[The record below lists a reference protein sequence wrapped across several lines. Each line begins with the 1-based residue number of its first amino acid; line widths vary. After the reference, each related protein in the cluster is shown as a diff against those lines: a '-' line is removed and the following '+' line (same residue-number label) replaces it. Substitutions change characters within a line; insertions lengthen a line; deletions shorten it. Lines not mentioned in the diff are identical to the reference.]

1 MKKLLLTSTILL
13 TLMLLHAGEQNEYY
27 FRFEL
32 RDMDSLPELGQIVSI
47 DNIKGYQVYAYAN
60 DSQWA
65 AFKELGL
72 PYQILPH
79 PGINPEAKMASNPDQ
94 MRSWDS
100 YPTYDAYLAM
110 MYGFA
115 ADYPN
120 LCEIVD
126 VGTTVGGRK
135 ILFARISDNVSLS
148 EPKPQL
154 MYTATMHGDETVG
167 YVLMLRLIDT
177 LLSGY
182 PTDPR
187 LSNLVNN
194 AEIWI
199 NPNANPDGTYY
210 SGNHTVSGSR
220 RYNLNGY
227 DLNRNFPSPSG
238 TQYSGQALQTE
249 TQLMMGLALAQSFRL
264 VANFHGGAEVV
275 NYPWDF
281 QAALHADDAWYQ
293 SISRAYASSAQA
305 HSPAGYLTFLNN
317 GITNGAQWYVTT
329 GNRQDWTNYATHSRE
344 VTIELSNT
352 KNPPASTLPDY
363 WNYNYDALLGFLEA
377 GLYGIHGVVKDA
389 WGNPLDASITVVN
402 HDDGYST
409 IKTDPAHGTFYRYLS
424 PGSYDLVIS
433 TSSYEDILAQN
444 LIVSSNASTP
454 LQIIFGELPDL
465 QEISLSSGWNQISFN
480 VMPEE
485 PGSILDLIP
494 HLQQIKSLTES
505 YNPDLPAYFNTLT
518 NIDPCLGYY
527 VKVSDAAAFEIAGSL
542 VQPQAI
548 ALKSGWNFIGYTPD
562 TPMAINAAL
571 ASVLP
576 YLLELRQDD
585 LSYNQGTLLQMHPG
599 KGYWIQLSQDCVLE
613 Y

>member
-1 MKKLLLTSTILL
+1 MKKVLLISLILL
-13 TLMLLHAGEQNEYY
+13 TLVLLHAGEQNEYY

-32 RDMDSLPELGQIVSI
+32 KDLSSLPELGQIISI
-47 DNIKGYQVYAYAN
+47 DNVKGYQVYAYAN

-65 AFKELGL
+65 AFKELDL
-72 PYQILPH
+72 PYQTMPH
-79 PGINPEAKMASNPDQ
+79 PGLNPDAKMASNPQQ

-115 ADYPN
+115 SDYPN

-126 VGTTVGGRK
+126 AGTTVGGRK
-135 ILFARISDNVSLS
+135 ILFARISDNVGIS
-148 EPKPQL
+148 EPEPQL

-177 LLSGY
+177 LLSEY

-187 LSNLVNN
+187 LSNLINN

-199 NPNANPDGTYY
+199 NPNSNPDGTYY

-249 TQLMMGLALAQSFRL
+249 TQLMMNLALSQSFRL

-293 SISRAYASSAQA
+293 SISRSYASSAQA
-305 HSPAGYLTFLNN
+305 NSPAGYLTFLNN

-329 GNRQDWTNYATHSRE
+329 GNRQDWTNYTTHSRE

-352 KNPPASTLPDY
+352 KNPAASTLPGY
-363 WNYNYDALLGFLEA
+363 WNYNYDALLRFLEA

-389 WGNPLDASITVVN
+389 WGNPLEASITVVN
-402 HDDGYST
+402 HDDGYSA
-409 IKTDPAHGTFYRYLS
+409 IETDPAHGTFYRYLS
-424 PGSYDLVIS
+424 PGSYDLVVS
-433 TSSYEDILAQN
+433 TSAFEAILVQN
-444 LIVSSNASTP
+444 VIVSSNTSTP
-454 LQIIFGELPDL
+454 LEIIFGELSDI

-480 VMPEE
+480 VMPEQ
-485 PGSILDLIP
+485 PSTILAQIP
-494 HLQQIKSLTES
+494 HLLQIKSLS
-505 YNPDLPAYFNTLT
+505 QSFNPDLPVYLNTLT
-518 NIDPCLGYY
+518 DIDPGLGYY
-527 VKVSDAAAFEIAGSL
+527 VKVSNPAVFEIEGSL
-542 VQPQAI
+542 VQPQPI
-548 ALKSGWNFIGYTPD
+548 ALKAGWNFIGYTPA
-562 TPMAINAAL
+562 TPMAVNAAL
-571 ASVLP
+571 GSVLP
-576 YLLELRQDD
+576 YLLELRQDE
-585 LSYNQGTLLQMHPG
+585 LSFNQGTLLQMIPG